1 MPIMRPLKGKLFL
14 CRKYKSHTNRMWFN
28 TIVEHFS
35 TKRYSAFDNNMC
47 HFVEIRVFANPCKR
61 RI

>member
-1 MPIMRPLKGKLFL
+1 MRPLKRKLFL
-14 CRKYKSHTNRMWFN
+14 CRKYKSHTSRMWFT
-28 TIVEHFS
+28 TIVEYFFF

-47 HFVEIRVFANPCKR
+47 HIVEIRVFANPCKR

>member
-1 MPIMRPLKGKLFL
+1 MRPLKRKLFL
-14 CRKYKSHTNRMWFN
+14 CRKYKSDTNRMWFN
-28 TIVEHFS
+28 KIVEHFF

-47 HFVEIRVFANPCKR
+47 HIVEIRVFANPYKR